1 MIVLSIIDYE
11 SDLVKF
17 LFSGY
22 SSTYDVLIIRHSPY
36 LVISLAAITIFL
48 SIAKK
53 IGNVF
58 WLKYAIPVAFC
69 FWLLSMR
76 TAAYVETDGTLVS
89 GWSFIRITSSKCS
102 PEKEAAGK
110 QWWRIAILILTH
122 FWIGN

>member
-89 GWSFIRITSSKCS
+89 SCR
-102 PEKEAAGK
+102 
-110 QWWRIAILILTH
+110 
-122 FWIGN
+122 